1 MPGADGRL
9 ARPADARRA
18 VSGARVETITG
29 RALGAAAIVFSL
41 QTVPAVIAQ
50 AEALVQGAAAALGAV
65 MYGAAVALAVAMI
78 ARIAER
84 ITAVVYAVA
93 YAAALVAWPF
103 LVEHPVALD
112 GQAPWLYY
120 LMTVATTAVVFA
132 MPIGAA
138 VGYTIV
144 APVLY
149 GVVRLQPQGGSADP
163 FTAAFE
169 TGYSIVLGMVVLVIV
184 AMLRHAAAGVDAA
197 QEAALARY
205 DIAARQHA
213 NEIER
218 VRTDALVHDSVL
230 TTLLAAA
237 AAGTSDEQQLA
248 ARMARDAVA
257 RLREAGTSAA
267 EPDASIELNVLV
279 RRLRAALTTF
289 ATPFTVRVV
298 NAGGVEL
305 TVEAVEA
312 LYSAAVQAMVNSLQ
326 HADDGTRPTRR
337 ELRIRGVRATGC
349 VIEIADTG
357 IGFDPAMVP
366 TERLGLRVS
375 IEERLAGAGGRATI
389 ASRPGHG
396 TTVTLVWPEGVDR
409 A

>member
-9 ARPADARRA
+9 TRPVDARRA
-18 VSGARVETITG
+18 VSGARVETVTG

-41 QTVPAVIAQ
+41 QTVPAAISQSA
-50 AEALVQGAAAALGAV
+50 ALVQGASAALVAV
-65 MYGAAVALAVAMI
+65 MYGSAVALAVAMI
-78 ARIAER
+78 ARMAER
-84 ITAVVYAVA
+84 ITAVVYAAA
-93 YAAALVAWPF
+93 YAVVLLAWPF
-103 LVEHPVALD
+103 LVEDPAALD

-120 LMTVATTAVVFA
+120 LMTVATTAVVFS

-138 VGYTIV
+138 VGYTLV
-144 APVLY
+144 APALF
-149 GVVRLQPQGGSADP
+149 GMVRLQPQGGSADP
-163 FTAAFE
+163 LTAAFE
-169 TGYSIVLGMVVLVIV
+169 TGYSIILGMVVLVIV
-184 AMLRHAAAGVDAA
+184 AMLRHAAEGVDSA
-197 QEAALARY
+197 QDAALARY
-205 DIAARQHA
+205 DVAARQHA

-237 AAGTSDEQQLA
+237 AAETADEQQLA

-257 RLREAGTSAA
+257 RLREAGTSTSA
-267 EPDASIELNVLV
+267 PDARIELNVLV

-305 TVEAVEA
+305 TVDAVEA

-337 ELRIRGVRATGC
+337 ELRIRGVRAAGC
-349 VIEIADTG
+349 VIEVADTG
-357 IGFDPAMVP
+357 VGFDPAMVP

-375 IEERLAGAGGRATI
+375 IEERLAGAGGTATI
-389 ASRPGHG
+389 TSSPGHG

-409 A
+409 T